1 MEAGVIVL
9 LALLLVEI
17 WGLKYQTHPNDLL
30 SYQCTN
36 ILRGVCCFPV
46 VFCHMN
52 EPYNLICQM
61 GKYAYIAVTIFFMFS
76 SYGLEVSARTKEN
89 YLEHFFAKRVTAILV
104 PYMLSVVIKLIF
116 GVSLTFGGAWFV
128 HVLLIYYFV
137 FYFAHAKIRN
147 AKKQEYFLLFCTL
160 GFSIGGFFFGYKLR
174 LPKIGL
180 NWYPESLG
188 LTLGILIAYHY
199 EQFNK
204 FFKTKVLIKFIA
216 GMFIAVFLKYTFDN
230 YILVFYIDK
239 YRFLCNYLYRMAAAV
254 SVIVVIMLLFAHIKI
269 GNRVSSQLGKISF
282 EIFLYHSLYLQIL
295 SKLPVSLDG
304 NLYVS
309 AAFLC
314 TIMTAAIMNKAAHV
328 IMKRMTFLQIK

>member
-104 PYMLSVVIKLIF
+104 PYMLSVVIKL
-116 GVSLTFGGAWFV
+116 GVS
-128 HVLLIYYFV
+128 
-137 FYFAHAKIRN
+137 
-147 AKKQEYFLLFCTL
+147 
-160 GFSIGGFFFGYKLR
+160 
-174 LPKIGL
+174 
-180 NWYPESLG
+180 
-188 LTLGILIAYHY
+188 
-199 EQFNK
+199 
-204 FFKTKVLIKFIA
+204 
-216 GMFIAVFLKYTFDN
+216 
-230 YILVFYIDK
+230 
-239 YRFLCNYLYRMAAAV
+239 
-254 SVIVVIMLLFAHIKI
+254 
-269 GNRVSSQLGKISF
+269 
-282 EIFLYHSLYLQIL
+282 
-295 SKLPVSLDG
+295 
-304 NLYVS
+304 
-309 AAFLC
+309 
-314 TIMTAAIMNKAAHV
+314 
-328 IMKRMTFLQIK
+328 

>member
-137 FYFAHAKIRN
+137 F
-147 AKKQEYFLLFCTL
+147 
-160 GFSIGGFFFGYKLR
+160 
-174 LPKIGL
+174 
-180 NWYPESLG
+180 
-188 LTLGILIAYHY
+188 
-199 EQFNK
+199 
-204 FFKTKVLIKFIA
+204 
-216 GMFIAVFLKYTFDN
+216 
-230 YILVFYIDK
+230 
-239 YRFLCNYLYRMAAAV
+239 
-254 SVIVVIMLLFAHIKI
+254 
-269 GNRVSSQLGKISF
+269 
-282 EIFLYHSLYLQIL
+282 
-295 SKLPVSLDG
+295 
-304 NLYVS
+304 
-309 AAFLC
+309 
-314 TIMTAAIMNKAAHV
+314 
-328 IMKRMTFLQIK
+328 